1 MNQALLHFESS
12 KNNIDL
18 NSNFFPQSTPIPI
31 PSTIEVNFT
40 HSNQIWMNYLQED
53 INNFEQI
60 STKLALYGIKLIEME
75 GKFLHFT
82 AFLTTMQ
89 IINIAEEVFN
99 NEIKLTFTA
108 QNRID
113 LAKFSFNENKETV
126 KNMTFTQFADLNIN
140 FLTNV
145 PQLVNLK
152 EIEQII
158 CIAGGT
164 KNQREECYH
173 FMTDLISS
181 IVIED
186 FDIELDNEIK

>member
-1 MNQALLHFESS
+1 
-12 KNNIDL
+12 
-18 NSNFFPQSTPIPI
+18 
-31 PSTIEVNFT
+31 
-40 HSNQIWMNYLQED
+40 
-53 INNFEQI
+53 
-60 STKLALYGIKLIEME
+60 ME

-126 KNMTFTQFADLNIN
+126 KNMTFTQFADLDIN